1 MTHFQTCAQQPA
13 ATLCGAAAEH
23 PHHVTADPQEVTC
36 DDCHAE
42 MEYAQMAAEAPERG
56 EPDAIAALREAVA
69 ERASVKIRGVLVDM
83 QSANVV
89 VLIYDA
95 LTKPE
100 TKRKFAA
107 LPTLAMVQAAWT
119 LYGKAKR
126 H

>member
-1 MTHFQTCAQQPA
+1 MPHFHACAQQPA
-13 ATLCGAAAEH
+13 SALCGAPVER
-23 PHHVTADPQEVTC
+23 PHHVTADPQKVTC

-69 ERASVKIRGVLVDM
+69 NHASVKIRGVLVDM

-89 VLIYDA
+89 VLVYDA

-119 LYGKAKR
+119 LYGRVKR
-126 H
+126 R